1 MPIMSRLPILLLVLL
16 VSQSA
21 LAQQPERLAFH
32 ALMAMAKIKKVVSV
46 DTAAGP
52 TRVLITSAIDNPAY
66 VFTYAPGGEGT
77 LVLDT
82 DAQGAPVTK
91 RPRVPIYPLA
101 PAFLEKN
108 AAWAAIDV
116 PESYGIAI
124 SREARQEQRHVEA
137 ITNALRRVREEF
149 PMARHILVGHSNGG
163 ISAAMQSVQEKPPID
178 AIVFSAP
185 NISAFPTRWEPA
197 QAKVPVK
204 FIVHA
209 NDDCGA
215 SPRNLG
221 ISTRTQHMAGRKFP
235 LTVIRSPSPGSYTEC
250 FSAPA
255 PHFFTNNYEEY
266 ASAIMKWASTLK

>member
-1 MPIMSRLPILLLVLL
+1 
-16 VSQSA
+16 
-21 LAQQPERLAFH
+21 
-32 ALMAMAKIKKVVSV
+32 MAMAKIKKVVSV

-52 TRVLITSAIDNPAY
+52 TRVLITSATANPAY

-77 LVLDT
+77 LVLDA
-82 DAQGAPVTK
+82 DAQGTPTTK

-108 AAWAAIDV
+108 MAWAAIDV

-124 SREARQEQRHVEA
+124 SREARQEPQHVEA
-137 ITNALRRVREEF
+137 ITMALRRVREEF
-149 PMARHILVGHSNGG
+149 PKARHVLVGHSNGG
-163 ISAAMQSVQEKPPID
+163 ISAAMQSVVNTPAVD

-185 NISAFPTRWEPA
+185 NISAFPTRWSPA
-197 QAKVPVK
+197 QAKVPIK
-204 FIVHA
+204 FIVHE

-235 LTVIRSPSPGSYTEC
+235 LTVIRSPSLGSYTEC

-266 ASAIMKWASTLK
+266 ANAIMTWVSTLQ